1 MEFHQWVRSI
11 SFTVYLTY
19 PNPKNHQVRRRGTVV
34 GMAGGGRTRE
44 SGDQITDKLRVS
56 EEKGRNRGR
65 KYFEDGEYDSK
76 SSHPNPTPSN
86 PQHNPE
92 RPTRPKGTRPP
103 PQRTREVQR
112 GCDWGGWE
120 MRFDLE
126 LLGGK
131 LKWSHNE
138 TSNSL
143 TFWSEGSEQG

>member
-65 KYFEDGEYDSK
+65 RYFEDGEYDSK

-86 PQHNPE
+86 PQHNLE
-92 RPTRPKGTRPP
+92 RLTQPKEPDP
-103 PQRTREVQR
+103 HSQRTERDSER
-112 GCDWGGWE
+112 GGGVT
-120 MRFDLE
+120 
-126 LLGGK
+126 G
-131 LKWSHNE
+131 
-138 TSNSL
+138 
-143 TFWSEGSEQG
+143 

>member
-11 SFTVYLTY
+11 SFTKYLTY

-34 GMAGGGRTRE
+34 GMEGGGRTRE

-65 KYFEDGEYDSK
+65 RCFEDGEYDSK

-92 RPTRPKGTRPP
+92 RPTRPGNQTPHSQQTGR
-103 PQRTREVQR
+103 
-112 GCDWGGWE
+112 
-120 MRFDLE
+120 
-126 LLGGK
+126 
-131 LKWSHNE
+131 
-138 TSNSL
+138 
-143 TFWSEGSEQG
+143 GSEMGEGDLWVQMNWRGELVVRVGFGD